1 MATNNT
7 ESVLTQLAAV
17 IEQRKQADPGSSYVA
32 QLFAKGRSKIAQKVG
47 EEGVEVALAA
57 VSTDNVAIVSEMAD
71 LWFHSMVLL
80 ADAGLSHQAV
90 LDELGER
97 FGLSGLK
104 EKANRPQ
111 SLKSGG
117 IKTGNIKN

>member
-32 QLFAKGRSKIAQKVG
+32 QLFAKGRCKIAQKVG

-57 VSTDNVAIVSEMAD
+57 VSKDNVAIISEMAD

-97 FGLSGLK
+97 FGLSGLE

>member
-1 MATNNT
+1 MATT
-7 ESVLTQLAAV
+7 DSDELLARLAEV
-17 IEQRKQADPGSSYVA
+17 IEQRKQADPGASYVA
-32 QLFAKGRSKIAQKVG
+32 QLFAKGRIKIAQKVG

-57 VSTDNVAIVSEMAD
+57 VSQDDAAIISEMAD

-97 FGLSGLK
+97 FGLSGLE
-104 EKANRPQ
+104 EKANRH
-111 SLKSGG
+111 
-117 IKTGNIKN
+117 

>member
-1 MATNNT
+1 MAMSDPG
-7 ESVLTQLAAV
+7 ELLRQLAAV

-32 QLFAKGRSKIAQKVG
+32 QLFAKGRNKIAQKVG

-57 VSTDNVAIVSEMAD
+57 VSGDNDAIVSEMAD

-97 FGLSGLK
+97 FGLSGLE
-104 EKANRPQ
+104 EKASRPQ
-111 SLKSGG
+111 SIKTGS

>member
-7 ESVLTQLAAV
+7 GELLTQLADV

-32 QLFAKGRSKIAQKVG
+32 QLFANGRSKIAQKVG

-97 FGLSGLK
+97 FGLSGLE
-104 EKANRPQ
+104 EKASRPQ
-111 SLKSGG
+111 SIRTGG
-117 IKTGNIKN
+117 IKTGDIKN

>member
-1 MATNNT
+1 MATNNPG
-7 ESVLTQLAAV
+7 ELLAQLADV
-17 IEQRKQADPGSSYVA
+17 IEQRKQADPSSSYVA
-32 QLFAKGRSKIAQKVG
+32 QLFAKGRNKIAQKVG

-57 VSTDNVAIVSEMAD
+57 VSRDNVAIISEMAD

-97 FGLSGLK
+97 FGLSGLE
-104 EKANRPQ
+104 EKARRPQ
-111 SLKSGG
+111 S

>member
-1 MATNNT
+1 MATNNPG
-7 ESVLTQLAAV
+7 ELLAQLADV

-57 VSTDNVAIVSEMAD
+57 VSGDNMAIVSEMAD

-97 FGLSGLK
+97 FGLSGLE
-104 EKANRPQ
+104 EKASRPQ
-111 SLKSGG
+111 SIESGASE
-117 IKTGNIKN
+117 TGNHKN

>member
-1 MATNNT
+1 MATNNPG
-7 ESVLTQLAAV
+7 ELLAQLAAV

-32 QLFAKGRSKIAQKVG
+32 QLFAKGRGKIAQKVG

-57 VSTDNVAIVSEMAD
+57 VSGDNMAIVSEMAD

-97 FGLSGLK
+97 FGLSGLE
-104 EKANRPQ
+104 EKASRPQ
-111 SLKSGG
+111 SFKSGASE
-117 IKTGNIKN
+117 TGNHKN

>member
-1 MATNNT
+1 MATNNPG
-7 ESVLTQLAAV
+7 ELLAQLAAV

-57 VSTDNVAIVSEMAD
+57 VSGDNVAIVSEMAD

-97 FGLSGLK
+97 FGLSGLE
-104 EKANRPQ
+104 EKASRPQ
-111 SLKSGG
+111 SIKSGAS
-117 IKTGNIKN
+117 KTGNHKN